1 MAYVNPTPKR
11 EDGKVIFLDVITLM
25 SGKIINRQ
33 HLICAYFQDDV
44 DILNR
49 LNIHCGYLLRCNSE
63 GVTYVKIELNVLN

>member
-11 EDGKVIFLDVITLM
+11 EDGKVIFLGVITLM

-33 HLICAYFQDDV
+33 HLICAYFQVDV

-49 LNIHCGYLLRCNSE
+49 LNIHCGNLLRCNSE